1 MPKQVGEIAE
11 GAEDGK
17 AGDKRRQAVG
27 DADEEHVED
36 DVLAKASLFPMNTK
50 QFAIDLVELVEAGQ
64 GEHGGVAS
72 AREEEDQIQRALI
85 AHLSRPW
92 SIG

>member
-1 MPKQVGEIAE
+1 MKMGSAGLNNLFLLDQVKGHCARVSDEGQSGSRSDDIGYFLPKEVGEIAE

-36 DVLAKASLFPMNTK
+36 DVLAKALLFP
-50 QFAIDLVELVEAGQ
+50 I
-64 GEHGGVAS
+64 EH
-72 AREEEDQIQRALI
+72 
-85 AHLSRPW
+85 
-92 SIG
+92 